1 MEAAH
6 KIDAGIIE
14 RLPLTLIPPRAGD
27 LQSNMRRQRGKHVP
41 DKPSTSLSLHQTAS
55 KQDVRLTPAAGWR
68 TGKIGGQGNDID
80 VAPSGFLR
88 HEPRRFRICDDF
100 SFTENMHPQSTEE
113 RRVGKECVSTCRSRW
128 SPYNKKKKNN

>member
-55 KQDVRLTPAAGWR
+55 KQAVRLTPAAGWR
-68 TGKIGGQGNDID
+68 TGKIGGTGNDIE

-88 HEPRRFRICDDF
+88 HEPRRFRLWCDF
-100 SFTENMHPQSTEE
+100 LLGIGAGRE
-113 RRVGKECVSTCRSRW
+113 RCCTDMS
-128 SPYNKKKKNN
+128 

>member
-1 MEAAH
+1 MRISDWSSDECSSDLAH

-100 SFTENMHPQSTEE
+100 SFTENMRSEE
-113 RRVGKECVSTCRSRW
+113 HTSELKSLLRTS
-128 SPYNKKKKNN
+128 Y